1 MFTLHTS
8 VNAASAASGLPLAV
22 TIAVAVT
29 AAVAVGM
36 SVWSLRRGAR
46 PHRRTVGICAATA
59 LVILVG
65 AVVIGGS
72 LTRPP
77 AASADED
84 RAPRGLGHAPFELK
98 LSGFQLPTI

>member
-1 MFTLHTS
+1 MFTLNSVVHT
-8 VNAASAASGLPLAV
+8 AEATSGLPLAV

-29 AAVAVGM
+29 AVVALGM
-36 SVWSLRRGAR
+36 GVWSLRRGAR
-46 PHRRTVGICAATA
+46 SNRLTAGLGSATA

-65 AVVIGGS
+65 ALAIGGS

-84 RAPRGLGHAPFELK
+84 QAPRGVGHAPFELR
-98 LSGFQLPTI
+98 LSGFQLPTM